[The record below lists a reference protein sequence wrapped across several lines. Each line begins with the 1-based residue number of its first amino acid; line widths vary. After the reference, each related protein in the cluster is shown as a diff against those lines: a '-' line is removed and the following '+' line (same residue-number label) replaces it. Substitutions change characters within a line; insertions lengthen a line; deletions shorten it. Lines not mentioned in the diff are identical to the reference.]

1 MHSYVQAY
9 CSQTEVVSPTNRTNA
24 YAQDFVANRTN
35 AYAQDF
41 VANDTLLLP
50 ILKTFVPDYRTYLVK
65 LAIMLSRPAR
75 LLYTASLLQLHTAP

>member
-1 MHSYVQAY
+1 MP
-9 CSQTEVVSPTNRTNA
+9 PT
-24 YAQDFVANRTN
+24 NRTN

-75 LLYTASLLQLHTAP
+75 LLYTASLL